1 MSDDSVDRLYSRKKE
16 EYCQSHKCEFPVE
29 PAHEVCWNCWN
40 LLNRSY
46 IDKIIQE
53 IQENIEKNFTAT
65 ENGEKKSHYQLSIDF
80 SFFLDVPRILCRGI
94 LSNSVEKTVN
104 FPTFETLYQK
114 IVSQR
119 LKQRYQTNI
128 SMESNKI
135 VSLSLTVP
143 RERELFSLVFNSF
156 QETSNPNNP
165 KKRKTTNNENNN
177 SNSENKSPL
186 SRGEVDELFVF
197 WKDRSF
203 SSSIDSN
210 DSFSSESRKA
220 LSLLLTTLSES
231 QFQSQSPSPS
241 PSSSELFSRLIEC
254 FYDTQFVLGRYR
266 KFSRDVSQSPWSLS
280 STPVG
285 IGIAMGQQN
294 QQNNQNNNS
303 AKNNTSNNLE
313 QCEWPH
319 LFSLFVHL
327 FF

>member
-1 MSDDSVDRLYSRKKE
+1 MSDESVDRLYSRKRE

-40 LLNRSY
+40 LLNRSS
-46 IDKIIQE
+46 IDKIVQGIH
-53 IQENIEKNFTAT
+53 ENIEKTFAAT

-94 LSNSVEKTVN
+94 LTNSVEKTIN

-114 IVSQR
+114 FVSQR

-143 RERELFSLVFNSF
+143 REREFFSLVFNSF
-156 QETSNPNNP
+156 QETTNPNNP
-165 KKRKTTNNENNN
+165 KKRKTTNNDN
-177 SNSENKSPL
+177 NSENKSPL
-186 SRGEVDELFVF
+186 SRGEVDELFVS

-231 QFQSQSPSPS
+231 QAQSPSTS
-241 PSSSELFSRLIEC
+241 SSSSELFTRLIEC

-294 QQNNQNNNS
+294 QQNNG
-303 AKNNTSNNLE
+303 AKNSTSNNLE
-313 QCEWPH
+313 QCE
-319 LFSLFVHL
+319 
-327 FF
+327 